1 MIDSVR
7 LPFSIYLALKY
18 FKPKRTFLSVV
29 TVISVLGVILGVAVM
44 VIVLSVMTGF
54 DDMWREKILAFN
66 AHVSIQTYGVLDDE
80 LEVLAAMEQIDGVVG
95 AAPYIEDAG
104 YLRIGGQGSPVI
116 VRGVDP
122 VREEDISQVPQA
134 IKEGEF
140 LIDYDHAVIGRDL
153 ALKFGIM
160 VGDTILLY
168 SPQMLFGAE
177 EGIAY
182 LPQEVTIA
190 GIFELG
196 MWDFDASYVWI
207 HIDVARDL
215 FQVGEG
221 VHGIQAMTRDP
232 LKIEPVLNAIMESV
246 GEGMI
251 VRSWKEQNR
260 TLFATL
266 EVEKNIIFLIVL
278 CIAVVAAFSICN
290 TLITV
295 VVQKTREIGLL
306 KAVGFAPGHILRVFL
321 CMGWV
326 LGITGTVFGFG
337 LGLTVL
343 RFRNDLLGL
352 LNRKLD
358 FELLPS
364 EYYHLTEIP
373 STTTVEDS
381 LLVVVCVMVVCT
393 VAALVPAYRAA
404 RLDPASALRYE

>member
-1 MIDSVR
+1 MRARPAVWG
-7 LPFSIYLALKY
+7 
-18 FKPKRTFLSVV
+18 LS
-29 TVISVLGVILGVAVM
+29 A
-44 VIVLSVMTGF
+44 
-54 DDMWREKILAFN
+54 
-66 AHVSIQTYGVLDDE
+66 
-80 LEVLAAMEQIDGVVG
+80 VVG
-95 AAPYIEDAG
+95 ICMWMVGTAVPVTAHHAFAAEFDAD
-104 YLRIGGQGSPVI
+104 SPV
-116 VRGVDP
+116 
-122 VREEDISQVPQA
+122 
-134 IKEGEF
+134 EF
-140 LIDYDHAVIGRDL
+140 SGTVSKVEWINPH
-153 ALKFGIM
+153 
-160 VGDTILLY
+160 
-168 SPQMLFGAE
+168 
-177 EGIAY
+177 
-182 LPQEVTIA
+182 
-190 GIFELG
+190 
-196 MWDFDASYVWI
+196 VWI